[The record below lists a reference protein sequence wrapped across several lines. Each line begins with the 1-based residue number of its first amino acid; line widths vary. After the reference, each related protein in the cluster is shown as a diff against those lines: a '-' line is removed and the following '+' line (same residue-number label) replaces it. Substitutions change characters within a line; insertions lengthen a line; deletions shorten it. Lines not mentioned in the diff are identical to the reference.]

1 MDKVIKLTKI
11 FLKNSF
17 SNMDARMG
25 ISSKSKSKIL
35 IYGIL
40 FLYFAGL
47 IIFFSYNLL
56 DGLISSRNN
65 IRWYDF
71 IYDFWISHF
80 SNFIFKY

>member
-25 ISSKSKSKIL
+25 ISTKSKSKI
-35 IYGIL
+35 IVYGLL

-47 IIFFSYNLL
+47 IIFLGYN
-56 DGLISSRNN
+56 
-65 IRWYDF
+65 
-71 IYDFWISHF
+71 
-80 SNFIFKY
+80 